1 MDIPC
6 RYDSDAVL
14 LSDISC
20 RYDSNAVLLSALHPK
35 GYCCAGSRCPCTYC
49 STLAHYDTTIC
60 SYLVKAPQPVLM
72 HKNTIYIKNTLVHSL
87 TEHVMMLILSLI
99 RLTIY
104 QSLSMW
110 MRIEMTISTHNG
122 WVVCGPCLKALSH
135 YMYNVRVQRPNCV
148 RENLLSEQN
157 AGECFKKLRKCSDPL
172 IWLLPHTHRV
182 CTQLPDNKGTIIRH
196 PWDLKGLQHES
207 ELVTTEHVRLCTL
220 TQSDRN
226 GDHNNNN
233 IHNEW
238 PLRTMIYNACMPV
251 RGGVIILC
259 TMLNQRPRLWTD
271 VVQMLVKCFV
281 FTGVVDKATCL

>member
-20 RYDSNAVLLSALHPK
+20 RYDSNAVVLSALHPK

-49 STLAHYDTTIC
+49 STLAHYDTTRC

-72 HKNTIYIKNTLVHSL
+72 HKNTIYIKNALVHSL

-122 WVVCGPCLKALSH
+122 WVVCAPCLKALSH
-135 YMYNVRVQRPNCV
+135 YMYNVRVQHPNCV

-157 AGECFKKLRKCSDPL
+157 DGERFKKLRKCSDPL
-172 IWLLPHTHRV
+172 IWLLPHTRRV

-196 PWDLKGLQHES
+196 PS
-207 ELVTTEHVRLCTL
+207 ECTL

-226 GDHNNNN
+226 GVHNNNN

-238 PLRTMIYNACMPV
+238 PLRTMIYKACEQV
-251 RGGVIILC
+251 RGGVIIL
-259 TMLNQRPRLWTD
+259 RD
-271 VVQMLVKCFV
+271 KVKQQ
-281 FTGVVDKATCL
+281 